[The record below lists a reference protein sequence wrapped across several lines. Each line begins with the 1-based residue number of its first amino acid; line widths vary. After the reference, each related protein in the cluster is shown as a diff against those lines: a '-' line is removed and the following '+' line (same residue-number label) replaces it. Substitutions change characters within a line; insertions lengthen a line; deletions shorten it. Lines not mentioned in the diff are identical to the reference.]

1 MQNLDC
7 PSSLSQRRLP
17 EADGDICS
25 DDVKHNVMRAAAASR
40 PDELVVAW
48 AFGLPHAG
56 LDDRQCR
63 VRGSRPC
70 LTAKAR
76 GLVLTVSS
84 WESSCQRMISAAQTT
99 LLVLH
104 AASIRFRMATH
115 SRRCTSRNSGHQIMS
130 WVVVKPEQPRATCVG
145 VEVVVTSKPISAM
158 T

>member
-1 MQNLDC
+1 MPMSCITRCALLLHVAPTSWLLFGRLQCHKLALTTDNAERAGPDRAW
-7 PSSLSQRRLP
+7 QRRH
-17 EADGDICS
+17 EG
-25 DDVKHNVMRAAAASR
+25 
-40 PDELVVAW
+40 W
-48 AFGLPHAG
+48 W
-56 LDDRQCR
+56 
-63 VRGSRPC
+63 
-70 LTAKAR
+70 
-76 GLVLTVSS
+76 LTVSS